1 MTNKIWKRTLT
12 LAAAAILALAFSLT
26 CFAAENEKLLA
37 SYTEDLGNGIT
48 AVVTITETESFARA
62 TKRQSMSK
70 KYYTGGTYIGVAVLT
85 ASFSYDGSTSRA
97 VEAVGSGS
105 GANGWSYSGQST
117 RTSGKTAYLTASFK
131 KSGKTVPVSLS
142 LTCDANGNVS

>member
-1 MTNKIWKRTLT
+1 MVKKIIPKAFALTTAFIMTFV
-12 LAAAAILALAFSLT
+12 FSIT
-26 CFAAENEKLLA
+26 CFAAENEKILA

-48 AVVTITETESFARA
+48 AVVTITETESFARSA
-62 TKRQSMSK
+62 KKQSISK
-70 KYYTGGTYIGVAVLT
+70 GYYFGSTYIGAAALT
-85 ASFSYDGSTSRA
+85 AAFNYDGSTSRA
-97 VEAVGSGS
+97 VEAVGNGS

-142 LTCDANGNVS
+142 LTCDANGNIS